1 MLPPTEKKRIAQV
14 DKDQKIRALEAEVAS
29 AGIPPAK
36 FLPLF
41 RKQLL
46 ATPDPERALNNF
58 LRFVSSG
65 FTSSLFRGFVD
76 HPVLL
81 TVALTLFSHSQYLSD
96 ILVRNP
102 ELFHWLTATNALTE
116 ARSQEDYHRDALS
129 AIAPF
134 ERIDKKFDALKRFQR
149 REILKISTRDILGEA
164 DLATITG
171 ELSWLA
177 DSIVDAV
184 VSIGVEDLNRR
195 VGNEFA
201 ATFCVVGLGKL
212 GGTELNFSS
221 DIDLMF
227 VYDAD
232 GDLEFGLERI
242 HSYHEYY
249 CRIAEFVVRR
259 LSEHTDEGHLYRV
272 DMRLRPDGASGPLA
286 MSREGYLHYYESRG
300 ELWER
305 QMLLKARIIAGNREV
320 GAKFLNDLRPFV
332 YPSTILHDPREE
344 ILRIKTRIEA
354 GLPDETN
361 VKLSRGGIRDVE
373 FVVQALQL
381 LKSDAGECSTE
392 SNTLKAIEKLNRA
405 SLLTRKEADQLH
417 QGYEFLRHVEHR
429 LQLLHGAQ
437 THELPD
443 NKEELRLLGRRL
455 GFNSTTLFEK
465 RLVRTQEQ
473 IRKIYDSVFSS
484 ASDDGN
490 KQRAQK
496 RLSEQDLRR
505 MVTRVGFIDPHRA
518 VKTIGQL
525 QKDVVQFG
533 NPEALRRLLSHLR
546 RSGAPDWGLVNFRLL
561 SSSQQ
566 LLRTIDQVLAN
577 ERMFELILTLCSRSK
592 QLTVQLSQEPL
603 LFESLLGRTEDFFK
617 QGLEWQFLLKNDPV
631 RFRTFN
637 ENKVI
642 IGYLFGGSS
651 IEHSCRDFARIAD
664 SIVHSM
670 IEDLIARSP
679 EVRKELC
686 IVALG
691 KYGGEEIL
699 VGSDLDL
706 LILYSAS
713 GTLDS
718 GDALEKVAV
727 EFVRSFSTES
737 GQVYHIDL
745 RLRPEGKNAPLA
757 TEFSYYE
764 KYLEDRAELW
774 EKQSLLKARILFDGS
789 DHFRKFEALRNS
801 VLGRVISGTGWTD
814 QVRRMKDKMEEERT
828 GERTRKTDLKIG
840 KGGLVDL
847 EFLIQAAQ
855 MKFYYVKGIL
865 VANSFEAIEHLSR
878 LGLLGRRKADVL
890 RRNYA
895 FLRRLELAIRLNT
908 ESNQFVLPDDKILLQ
923 AVAANVGEHSAR
935 SLKEKTQRVRV
946 ENRFLMSEAF
956 KAIEL

>member
-1 MLPPTEKKRIAQV
+1 MLPPTEKEHITKV
-14 DKDQKIRALEAEVAS
+14 DKDQKFRALEAEVAS

-41 RKQLL
+41 RKELL
-46 ATPDPERALNNF
+46 GTPDPERALNNF

-65 FTSSLFRGFVD
+65 FTSSLLRGFAE

-81 TVALTLFSHSQYLSD
+81 TIALTLFSHSQYLSD
-96 ILVRNP
+96 ILVRSP
-102 ELFHWLTATNALTE
+102 ELFHWLTTTNALTE

-129 AIAPF
+129 TIAPF

-177 DSIVDAV
+177 DSIVDATV
-184 VSIGVEDLNRR
+184 RIGIEDLNRR
-195 VGNEFA
+195 LRNEFM

-232 GDLEFGLERI
+232 GDLDFGLERI
-242 HSYHEYY
+242 HSHHEYY

-286 MSREGYLHYYESRG
+286 MSREGYLRYYESRG

-305 QMLLKARIIAGNREV
+305 QMLLKARIIAGNKEV

-332 YPSTILHDPREE
+332 YPLTVLHDPREE
-344 ILRIKTRIEA
+344 ILRIKKRIEA

-381 LKSDAGECSTE
+381 LKSDAGEYSRE
-392 SNTLKAIEKLNRA
+392 SNTLKAIEKLNRV
-405 SLLTRKEADQLH
+405 SLLTRREAEQLR
-417 QGYEFLRHVEHR
+417 QGYEFLRQVEHR

-465 RLVRTQEQ
+465 KLDRTQGQ

-484 ASDDGN
+484 APIGGG
-490 KQRAQK
+490 KQGAQK
-496 RLSEQDLRR
+496 RLSEQELTR
-505 MVTRVGFIDPHRA
+505 MVARVGFIHPHRA
-518 VKTIGQL
+518 VETIRQL
-525 QKDVVQFG
+525 QKDLVQFG
-533 NPEALRRLLSHLR
+533 NPEALKRLLGHLR
-546 RSGAPDWGLVNFRLL
+546 RSGAPDLGLINFRLL
-561 SSSQQ
+561 SSSQP

-577 ERMFELILTLCSRSK
+577 ERMFDLILTICSRSK
-592 QLTVQLSQEPL
+592 RLTIQLSQEPL
-603 LFESLLGRTEDFFK
+603 LFESLLGRPEDFFK
-617 QGLEWQFLLKNDPV
+617 HGVEWQFLLKNDPI

-637 ENKVI
+637 ESKVL
-642 IGYLFGGSS
+642 IGYLFGESS
-651 IEHSCRDFARIAD
+651 IEHSGRDFAKIAD
-664 SIVHSM
+664 AVVHSV
-670 IEDLIARSP
+670 IEDLLAQSP
-679 EVRKELC
+679 GSRPELC

-699 VGSDLDL
+699 VGSDLDF
-706 LILYSAS
+706 LILFSAS
-713 GTLDS
+713 GNVDS

-737 GQVYHIDL
+737 GQVYHVDL

-764 KYLEDRAELW
+764 KYLDDRAELW

-789 DHFRKFEALRNS
+789 DHVRKFEVLRNS
-801 VLGRVISGTGWTD
+801 VLARVIRNTGWTD
-814 QVRRMKDKMEEERT
+814 QVRRMKGKMEKERT

-847 EFLIQAAQ
+847 EFLIQVAQ
-855 MKFYYVKGIL
+855 MRFHSIKGIV
-865 VANSFEAIEHLSR
+865 VANSFEAIEQLSR
-878 LGLLGRRKADVL
+878 LRPLGKRKAGLL
-890 RRNYA
+890 RRNYT
-895 FLRRLELAIRLNT
+895 FLRKLELAIRLNS

-923 AVAANVGEHSAR
+923 AIAANVGERSAR
-935 SLKEKTQRVRV
+935 NLREKIKRVRV
-946 ENRFLMSEAF
+946 ENRFLMSEVF
-956 KAIEL
+956 TAINP